1 MKTIRTALCTLALA
15 AGPAVL
21 PAQAPHPP
29 APSPFGE
36 RVDVN
41 IVNVEAWV
49 TDKDGKPVNGL
60 QRGDFEIREDGKPLP
75 VVNFEAFTKQEPTP
89 AAPGREAGKA
99 AAAPESMHLAIY
111 VDNTFLLPAHR
122 NRVLQQLRDFLGRL
136 SPQDE
141 VMLVTEDPGLKV
153 RQAFTRDHAALLRTM
168 DEIETSGAL
177 GVSHASAKAQAI
189 DTILNIREVNWK
201 YDPCPPDLVQ
211 PARSYADQLRAD
223 VLRSL
228 GAMTVLVSSLSGVP
242 GRKAMLL
249 VSDGMPV
256 TPGEEIFQTLV
267 EMCNPSGT
275 SAFGEAIQGGPA
287 SGGHYDA
294 SQASLDAQSY
304 DTSSAFRAFTGH
316 ANAQRVTVYTLE
328 ASGLAGASSAAADI
342 GPRERVLQL
351 PGIQQV
357 ETSNL
362 QNSLFV
368 LASDTGG
375 HAILNANDLTRDLTH
390 IQEDFATYYSLAY
403 SPLHSGDGRDH
414 RIEVRVKR
422 PGMKVRSRQS
432 YRDKPALERTVDR
445 TLASLLYGYE
455 DNPLEIQVETGDA
468 APLALSSGKSA
479 SWSVPIRLR
488 IPLFR
493 VTMLPTETSFEG
505 KLRLLVAT
513 ANADGKRSPVRQV
526 QVPIH
531 IPRLSALTALGQYY
545 QYEVKLT
552 LETGEQHVA
561 IAVRDEATATTSFI
575 ARTLTLRGD
584 P

>member
-1 MKTIRTALCTLALA
+1 MQRLRTAVCALA
-15 AGPAVL
+15 FTALTAVAAAL
-21 PAQAPHPP
+21 PAQAPP
-29 APSPFGE
+29 PSPFGE

-41 IVNVEAWV
+41 IVNVEVWV
-49 TDKDGKPVNGL
+49 TDKDGNPVNGL
-60 QRGDFEIREDGKPLP
+60 QRSDFEVREDGKPLP
-75 VVNFEAFTKQEPTP
+75 VVNFEAFTKKEAAP
-89 AAPGREAGKA
+89 AAQPSTPDAEPRKAG
-99 AAAPESMHLAIY
+99 AAPEAMHLVIY

-122 NRVLQQLRDFLGRL
+122 NRVLRQLRDFVGRL
-136 SPQDE
+136 PPESE
-141 VMLVTEDPGLKV
+141 VMLATEDPALKI
-153 RQAFTRDHAALLRTM
+153 RQAFTRDRAALLRAV
-168 DEIETSGAL
+168 EAIETSGAL
-177 GVSHASAKAQAI
+177 GVSHGSAKAQAI
-189 DTILNIREVNWK
+189 DTILNIREVNAK
-201 YDPCPPDLVQ
+201 LDPCPPDLVQ
-211 PARSYADQLRAD
+211 PARSYADELRAD

-228 GAMTVLVSSLSGVP
+228 GAMTVLVNSLSGIP
-242 GRKAMLL
+242 GRKALLL

-267 EMCNPSGT
+267 ELCNSNGT
-275 SAFGEAIQGGPA
+275 SGFGDAGQGGPL

-294 SQASLDAQSY
+294 SQAALDAQSY
-304 DTSSAFRAFTGH
+304 DTTNAFRAFTGH

-328 ASGLAGASSAAADI
+328 AAGLAGASSAAADI

-375 HAILNANDLTRDLTH
+375 RAILNANDLAPSLAH
-390 IQEDFATYYSLAY
+390 IQEDFASYYSLAY
-403 SPLHSGDGRDH
+403 SPPHTGDGHDH

-422 PGMKVRSRQS
+422 PGTKVRSRQS
-432 YRDKPALERTVDR
+432 YRDKPPLERTVDR

-455 DNPLEIQVETGDA
+455 DNPLEVQVEIGA
-468 APLALSSGKSA
+468 SAPLGKA
-479 SWSVPIRLR
+479 GWSVPIRLR
-488 IPLFR
+488 IPLFH

-505 KLRLLVAT
+505 RLRVLVAT
-513 ANADGKRSPVRQV
+513 GDDAGKRSPVRQV
-526 QVPIH
+526 QVPIS

-552 LETGEQHVA
+552 LGAGEQHVA
-561 IAVRDEATATTSFI
+561 IAVRDEATTTTSFI
-575 ARTLTLRGD
+575 ARTLK

>member
-1 MKTIRTALCTLALA
+1 MGSRCRWST
-15 AGPAVL
+15 
-21 PAQAPHPP
+21 
-29 APSPFGE
+29 S
-36 RVDVN
+36 
-41 IVNVEAWV
+41 
-49 TDKDGKPVNGL
+49 KPGS
-60 QRGDFEIREDGKPLP
+60 
-75 VVNFEAFTKQEPTP
+75 AP
-89 AAPGREAGKA
+89 AAPGTPAGEAGKTT
-99 AAAPESMHLAIY
+99 AAPDSIHLAIY
-111 VDNTFLLPAHR
+111 IDNTFLLPAHR
-122 NRVLQQLRDFLGRL
+122 NRVLQQLRDFMGRL
-136 SPQDE
+136 PPESE
-141 VMLVTEDPGLKV
+141 VMLVTEDPTLKI
-153 RQAFTRDHAALLRTM
+153 RQTFTRDRAALLRTV
-168 DEIETSGAL
+168 DEIAKGGAL

-189 DTILNIREVNWK
+189 DTILNIREVNSK

-211 PARSYADQLRAD
+211 PARSYADELRAD

-228 GAMTVLVSSLSGVP
+228 GAMTVLVNSLSGIP

-267 EMCNPSGT
+267 ELCNPSGT
-275 SAFGEAIQGGPA
+275 SGFGDAVLGGST

-304 DTSSAFRAFTGH
+304 DTTSAFRAFTGH

-328 ASGLAGASSAAADI
+328 AGGLAGASSAAADI

-351 PGIQQV
+351 PGIQQI

-375 HAILNANDLTRDLTH
+375 HAILNANDLTHDLTRM
-390 IQEDFATYYSLAY
+390 QEDFASYYSLAY
-403 SPLHSGDGRDH
+403 SPPHTGDGHDH
-414 RIEVRVKR
+414 RIEVRLKR
-422 PGMKVRSRQS
+422 PGLKVRYRQG

-455 DNPLEIQVETGDA
+455 DNPLEIQVEVGDSE
-468 APLALSSGKSA
+468 PLALSNGKSA
-479 SWSVPIRLR
+479 TWSVPVRLR

-493 VTMLPTETSFEG
+493 VTMLPTEKSFEG

-513 ANADGKRSPVRQV
+513 GNAAGKRSQVRQV
-526 QVPIH
+526 QVPIS

-545 QYEVKLT
+545 QYEVKLN
-552 LETGEQHVA
+552 LETGEQHLA
-561 IAVRDEATATTSFI
+561 IAVRDEATTTTSFI
-575 ARTLTLRGD
+575 ARTLRVG
-584 P
+584 PKP